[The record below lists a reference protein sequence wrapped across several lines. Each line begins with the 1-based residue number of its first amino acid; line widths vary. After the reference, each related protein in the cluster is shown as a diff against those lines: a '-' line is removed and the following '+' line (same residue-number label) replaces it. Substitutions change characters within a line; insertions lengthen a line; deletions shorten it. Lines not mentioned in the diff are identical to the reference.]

1 MSHIVIILAA
11 GEGKRMKSDLPK
23 VLHQVN
29 NLPMIVH
36 VIKTARETKPLKI
49 VIMVGKHH
57 LKIKECIQEHDIDN
71 VEFFI
76 QKEPKGTG
84 HAVMCWKEQDNMMI
98 NRNTSLLILNGDV
111 PLIKCETILNLLN
124 NHKDVSVIVS
134 KISNPFGYGR
144 ILTDELGNF
153 LKIVEEKDCTNEE
166 KKINLINSGIYLF
179 NFDIIDK
186 YLFKIDNK
194 NASAEYYL
202 TDLLKIIKDSE
213 KKVDFNLLEL
223 SMQENYQISGVN
235 NQLQLANLNKINEKN
250 IY

>member
-23 VLHQVN
+23 VLHEVN

-36 VIKTARETKPLKI
+36 VIKTAEKTKPLKI
-49 VIMVGKHH
+49 VIIVGKHH
-57 LKIKECIQEHDIDN
+57 LKIKECIQEYNIDN
-71 VEFFI
+71 IEFFI

-84 HAVMCWKEQDNMMI
+84 HAVMSWKEQDNMII

-111 PLIKCETILNLLN
+111 PLIKYETILNLLN
-124 NHKDVSVIVS
+124 HHKDVSVIVS

-144 ILTDELGNF
+144 ILKDELGNF

-223 SMQENYQISGVN
+223 SMKENYQISGVN

>member
-23 VLHQVN
+23 VLHEVN
-29 NLPMIVH
+29 NVPMIVN
-36 VIKTARETKPLKI
+36 VIKTAGKTKPLKI
-49 VIMVGKHH
+49 VIMVGKHY
-57 LKIKECIQEHDIDN
+57 LKIKECIQEYEIDN

-84 HAVMCWKEQDNMMI
+84 HAVMSWREQDDMVI

-111 PLIKCETILNLLN
+111 PLIKYETILNLLN
-124 NHKDVSVIVS
+124 HHKDVSVIVS

-144 ILTDELGNF
+144 ILKDEFGNF

-166 KKINLINSGIYLF
+166 KKVNLINSGIYLF